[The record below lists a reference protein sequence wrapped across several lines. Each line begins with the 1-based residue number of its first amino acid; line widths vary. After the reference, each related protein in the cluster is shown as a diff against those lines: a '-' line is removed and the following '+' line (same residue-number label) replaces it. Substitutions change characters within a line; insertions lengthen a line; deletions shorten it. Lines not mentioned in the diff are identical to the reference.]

1 MLGQLGVSAPAMEG
15 PVQDAAGM
23 AVSAAAPLGGVAA
36 PGLPPPTP
44 LGLHS
49 MNLAVHA
56 DGAAGPEVQLQSIE
70 LVQYVQHAETLHCSK
85 ACRCLCN
92 FALKERET
100 YENVI
105 AIRDRFKSMVDP
117 SPRPPV
123 PAPAAAAADVPAAD
137 GAAAPHASSSSAA
150 ARAAAA
156 AAVPHRRVALHRK
169 AAGTQT
175 IVGAAASSR
184 SASSSSSSSSF
195 SSYSSSS
202 ASSPPPPP
210 YAALP
215 ETTTPTAATAAAAA
229 AQPPP
234 DLTPSQPPTTNESL
248 PSFSALAGR
257 NAQDMYDQWC
267 VDAGAYLSS
276 PPFSLCRNAMFYMTG
291 RSRNFYYYERKD
303 GKGMRIDEIMPRGS
317 RRGATMGK
325 TPQQLQAEALTAL
338 EILGLKKLRDCCI
351 EATAEQ
357 WNAQKARDKAVVAA
371 AKKATEDAAAAEA
384 GGNSRAAVFAKRVV
398 GLRDEDFTWEDM
410 VDGLK
415 RGGAWCEHAKTV
427 VAAAE
432 KKAKQAKAKK
442 KKKGR
447 QNRAKKAA
455 KKRKTGTQNKKKK

>member
-15 PVQDAAGM
+15 LVQDAAGM
-23 AVSAAAPLGGVAA
+23 AVSAAAPLGVVAA
-36 PGLPPPTP
+36 PGLSPPTP

-215 ETTTPTAATAAAAA
+215 ETTTTTAATAAAAA

-325 TPQQLQAEALTAL
+325 TPQQLQAEALTARENRGLRPLAELVGADEGELKHVSLRNATVLYTRYANANPKDRL
-338 EILGLKKLRDCCI
+338 EILETCLGG
-351 EATAEQ
+351 
-357 WNAQKARDKAVVAA
+357 AA
-371 AKKATEDAAAAEA
+371 LTGRAIDVSTDALLSGAEA
-384 GGNSRAAVFAKRVV
+384 GSSFYPTTTAT
-398 GLRDEDFTWEDM
+398 L
-410 VDGLK
+410 
-415 RGGAWCEHAKTV
+415 
-427 VAAAE
+427 
-432 KKAKQAKAKK
+432 
-442 KKKGR
+442 
-447 QNRAKKAA
+447 
-455 KKRKTGTQNKKKK
+455 